1 MHALVLCVEDAMKIL
16 IAVDGSACA
25 RRAQEYV
32 TAHPALFNPEHEY
45 MVLHVVPEVPPH
57 AGAVVGKE
65 ILTDYYRDEAGKVLD
80 PARQFL
86 EEKGY
91 RLKTQY
97 KHGHSAEGIAETATK
112 DGYDLIVMGSH
123 GHSALGNLVTGSV
136 TAKVLAHCKTPVLI
150 VR

>member
-1 MHALVLCVEDAMKIL
+1 MKIL

-32 TAHPALFNPEHEY
+32 TAYPALFNPEHEY

-57 AGAVVGKE
+57 AAAVVGKE
-65 ILTDYYRDEAGKVLD
+65 IVTDYYRDEAEKVLN
-80 PARQFL
+80 PVRHFF

-91 RLKTQY
+91 KLKTQY

-112 DGYDLIVMGSH
+112 GGYDLIVMGSH